1 MSITKIKSYLAQVNF
16 PGDLA
21 FLPDDAYLVGG
32 SVRDALL
39 DRHKIPLDL
48 DFVLP
53 EGAIATAKE
62 FANLHHGG
70 FVVLDQERGIAR
82 VVFDQGTLD
91 LANQEGG
98 SLEKDLQRRD
108 FTINAIAYNL
118 KSQQLVD
125 PLGGLADLSQGIL
138 RMVAVKNL
146 EDDPLRLLRAYRQ
159 AAQLNFTIEAETQK
173 AIAKRVSLLDNMAGE
188 RVQAELNYLLTAPQG
203 DQWLAT
209 AIADGLFNFWLPHSN
224 QVDLAQLAAVTR
236 GIKVCDGLANELDKS
251 GLDQSQWT
259 LLAKLSALVT
269 PQPRAAEA
277 ELTRLKYAR
286 NQIRAVTKT
295 VKYLSGLQQMTQPMS
310 LREQYFWFLEVKNI
324 FPILLARAIAV
335 AVPSTIIDPLRGRYL
350 DPLDPVAH
358 PQCLVTG
365 NDLLN
370 QLKLK
375 PSQVIGELLTEI
387 QVAQIESKVTTFSE
401 AIDFARSILQSSK

>member
-32 SVRDALL
+32 SVLDALL